1 MLNISLTTL
10 RRCCDEYRGRP
21 TLLAYG
27 GQLPVFFAAMYS
39 VPCPFQEA
47 TVALKVDEMW
57 KKVYE
62 RRQDLMEEWIQCF
75 RDGPVDAVDESK
87 REIRK
92 SLTEYGTNPRKNFL
106 LMLMSCDPSLRGFR
120 YFRQMCE

>member
-1 MLNISLTTL
+1 MTN
-10 RRCCDEYRGRP
+10 EP
-21 TLLAYG
+21 TL
-27 GQLPVFFAAMYS
+27 
-39 VPCPFQEA
+39 CPFQEA

-87 REIRK
+87 WEIRK

-106 LMLMSCDPSLRGFR
+106 LRLMSCDPSLRGFR
-120 YFRQMCE
+120 YFRQMCEICTVLSVIRNLVIFTRDY

>member
-1 MLNISLTTL
+1 MTSIGVGLHYWLMVAS
-10 RRCCDEYRGRP
+10 Y
-21 TLLAYG
+21 
-27 GQLPVFFAAMYS
+27 QFFSQPCTNS

-87 REIRK
+87 WEIRK

-106 LMLMSCDPSLRGFR
+106 LRLMSCDPSLRGFR